1 MKQSRLAPTSAT
13 CTLCGLETTVSMQNV
28 LDPNTHEGFS
38 IRRCDRCQLGHT
50 DPEPK
55 DLDSYYDGRYY
66 GGRHWITRRYC
77 AWRRMRVITLSSQHQ
92 KPGLLADIG
101 CGDGS
106 FLLEARGRGWRV
118 IGTEINARI
127 PAKGLEIWG
136 SLEDLGRLGP
146 FDCITLWHSLEH
158 LRDPLGGLRKL
169 RELLKPDGRLIVAV
183 PNAWGAQARLFQ
195 RHWLHLDVPRHLH
208 HFSPR
213 SLERALTLAGFDL
226 RQMWH
231 HEVEYDVFG
240 WMQSALNAVFAE
252 PNILFDWL
260 TRRRPRASRGMVGLN
275 IALGVCLFPI
285 AFFLTVVTTLLASG
299 GTIISASTPSR
310 KDPG

>member
-1 MKQSRLAPTSAT
+1 MKD
-13 CTLCGLETTVSMQNV
+13 V
-28 LDPNTHEGFS
+28 LDPNTHESFS
-38 IRRCDRCQLGHT
+38 IFRCDRCELGHT
-50 DPEPK
+50 HPEPQN
-55 DLDSYYDGRYY
+55 LDSYYDGRYY

-77 AWRRMRVITLSSQHQ
+77 AWRRMRVITLSSKGS

-118 IGTEINARI
+118 MGTEINARI
-127 PAKGLEIWG
+127 PASGLEVWG
-136 SLEDLGRLGP
+136 SLDDLVPLGP

-158 LRDPLGGLRKL
+158 LRNPVGGLRKL

-183 PNAWGAQARLFQ
+183 PNAWGAQARLFN

-208 HFSPR
+208 HFGPQ

-226 RQMWH
+226 CEMWH

-240 WMQSALNAVFAE
+240 WMQSALNAVFDE

-260 TRRRPRASRGMVGLN
+260 TRRKPRASRRMVLLN
-275 IALGVCLFPI
+275 IALGVFLFPP
-285 AFFLTVVTTLLASG
+285 AFFLTVVTTLMASG

-310 KDPG
+310 KDPAESNFR